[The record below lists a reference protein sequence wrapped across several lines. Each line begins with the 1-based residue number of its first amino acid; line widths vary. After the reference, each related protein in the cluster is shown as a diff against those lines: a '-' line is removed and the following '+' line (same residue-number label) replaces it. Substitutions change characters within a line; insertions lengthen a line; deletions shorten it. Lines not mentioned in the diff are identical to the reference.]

1 VRSFGNFEDTLS
13 RDYTRLTGLQFK
25 YQNFTTP
32 THRVSGTKFQNL
44 FMSRI
49 GKQPV
54 KIPNGV
60 TVTVGK
66 DNVVTVK
73 GPKGELKQTIDR
85 DITVEVKE
93 SEVIFERPT
102 DQIRHRALH
111 GLYRALI
118 ANLVKGVTEGYKKNL
133 ELVGV
138 GYKASNQ
145 GNLLD
150 LSLGFSHNIIFEV
163 PKELK
168 LATAQEKGQNPTIS
182 LEGVDKQLIGQVA
195 AKIRGL
201 RKPEPY
207 KGKGVKYAGEVIRR
221 KAGKAAGK

>member
-1 VRSFGNFEDTLS
+1 
-13 RDYTRLTGLQFK
+13 
-25 YQNFTTP
+25 
-32 THRVSGTKFQNL
+32 
-44 FMSRI
+44 MSRI

-54 KIPNGV
+54 VLPKGV
-60 TVTVGK
+60 TVTVGV
-66 DNVVTVK
+66 DNLLVVK
-73 GPKGELKQTIDR
+73 GPKGELKQAIDR
-85 DITVEVKE
+85 DIKVEVKE
-93 SEVIFERPT
+93 GHVEFSRPT

-111 GLYRALI
+111 GLYRALVS
-118 ANLVKGVTEGYKKNL
+118 NMVKGVTDGYKRQL
-133 ELVGV
+133 ELIGV
-138 GYKASNQ
+138 GFKASNQ

-150 LSLGFSHNIIFEV
+150 LALGYSHNIIFEI

-168 LATAQEKGQNPTIS
+168 LATEQNKGENPKIT

-207 KGKGVKYAGEVIRR
+207 KGKGVRYVGEVVRK

>member
-1 VRSFGNFEDTLS
+1 
-13 RDYTRLTGLQFK
+13 
-25 YQNFTTP
+25 
-32 THRVSGTKFQNL
+32 
-44 FMSRI
+44 MSRI

-54 KIPNGV
+54 TLPSGV
-60 TVTVGK
+60 TVIVGA
-66 DNVVTVK
+66 DNIITVK
-73 GPKGELKQTIDR
+73 GPKGELKQTVDR
-85 DITVEVKE
+85 DIKVEVKDN
-93 SEVIFERPT
+93 EVNVGRPT

-111 GLYRALI
+111 GLYRSLVS
-118 ANLVKGVTEGYKKNL
+118 NMVKGVTEGYKKDL

-138 GYKASNQ
+138 GFKATNQ
-145 GNLLD
+145 GNVLD
-150 LSLGFSHNIIFEV
+150 LSLGFSHNIVFAV

-168 LATAQEKGQNPTIS
+168 VATLTEKGQNPKIA

-207 KGKGVKYAGEVIRR
+207 KGKGVRYSGEVVRK